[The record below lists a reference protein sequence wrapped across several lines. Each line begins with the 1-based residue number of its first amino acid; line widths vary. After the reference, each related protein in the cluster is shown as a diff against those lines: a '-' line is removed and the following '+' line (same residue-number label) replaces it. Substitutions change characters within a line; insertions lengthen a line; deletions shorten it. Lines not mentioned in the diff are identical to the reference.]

1 VYTTESDNI
10 GSIVIPN
17 LILLLSEAAAGS
29 SLRGKDC
36 ANMKKDSRISAAD
49 RALFRKSV
57 KNIRRLNH
65 DRVVPEPKGRRPV
78 PQQRLR
84 DDLQVREDMLS
95 EAFDPAELE
104 TGEELL
110 FARPG
115 VQHMVVKKLRRGQ
128 FSVGAELDLHGMTVS
143 MAREALSRFLRDSRA
158 ARRRCVRIIHGK
170 GRSSPHGRGILK
182 RKVNAWLQQ
191 RDEVLAFCS
200 ARPVDGGTGAVYVLL
215 KRD

>member
-1 VYTTESDNI
+1 
-10 GSIVIPN
+10 
-17 LILLLSEAAAGS
+17 
-29 SLRGKDC
+29 
-36 ANMKKDSRISAAD
+36 MKKDSHISAAD
-49 RALFRKSV
+49 KALFRKSV

-65 DRVVPEPKGRRPV
+65 DRVIPEQKRRRPV

-95 EAFDPAELE
+95 DTFDPAELE

-115 VQHMVVKKLRRGQ
+115 IQHMVFKKLRRGQ
-128 FSVGAELDLHGMTVS
+128 FSIAAELDLHGMTVPL
-143 MAREALSRFLRDSRA
+143 AREALAQFLRDSRA
-158 ARRRCVRIIHGK
+158 SRHRCVRIIHGK
-170 GRSSPHGRGILK
+170 GLSSPHGQAVLK
-182 RKVNAWLQQ
+182 GRVNAWLRQ

-215 KRD
+215 KYD